1 MKKVININ
9 FQGRVIPIEETAYE
23 MLQNYISSLRAYFAN
38 EEGRDEIINDIE
50 SRIAEL
56 FGENLKKGA
65 ACITDEDVNKV
76 MDSMGRPADFA
87 EADADSTA
95 AGNSQ
100 QQSSFSSSAGHQQQ
114 YQQYSQSEA
123 ASKRLYRDEQ
133 DKIIAG
139 VASGI
144 AHYMNID
151 PALARILFVLI
162 TLLGGSGILI
172 YIVLWIVLPSRSLQN
187 NIRKRLFRNPDD
199 KVISG
204 VCGGLGKYFDINPAI
219 PRIIFAAPFLFGIV
233 TSIGRNFFDDGPLFI
248 GGFGGSTF
256 ILVYVILWIVLPEAI
271 TAAEKLEMR
280 GEKVDLNSIR
290 DTVVGDLQ
298 GVKGRAQKMGE
309 ELKASAEKM
318 GTEMK
323 QTFQDRGAA
332 FNQEVKRS
340 SGGIAHVFGILVKA
354 FIYFILGC
362 VAFGLFV
369 APIAM
374 LGAGV
379 GFMPFHSFFLQGDT
393 QYFMAF
399 GAVVLF
405 IGIPIIAL
413 LTWFIRRLMKVRTHN
428 KFLGYG
434 FTALWFVGLFCVI
447 ALLASIR
454 RSFSAHIGKEENINL
469 VQPASG
475 KLQVEIARTDIR
487 YESGWLEM
495 DGVLSMD
502 GDSLHLNTARVNVVK
517 SKDSLYHVHLV
528 RMSRGRDRA
537 QAQQLVEKI
546 NFPIRQQGDTLYL
559 PESFTVYKE
568 DKWRNQK
575 VMVVIEVPVGKQ
587 IRLAD
592 EVDDYDYFSID
603 FGRNRR
609 GMRIDIDS
617 DWQDGLYWQTDQ
629 DMKMSDSRLEWED
642 RKKND
647 RNNWNN
653 DQPEIERPVDSGT
666 RIRKDTIYRYK
677 PTASIQPAA
686 NQRLAVTPLA
696 SLVKMF

>member
-87 EADADSTA
+87 EADADSAT
-95 AGNSQ
+95 GTHTQ
-100 QQSSFSSSAGHQQQ
+100 QPSSSATSSDGYQQQ
-114 YQQYSQSEA
+114 YQSYSQSD
-123 ASKRLYRDEQ
+123 ASAKRLYRDEQ

-151 PALARILFVLI
+151 PAVVRILFA
-162 TLLGGSGILI
+162 LLFIFGGSGLLI
-172 YIVLWIVLPSRSLQN
+172 YIILWIVLPSRSLQN
-187 NIRKRLFRNPDD
+187 NIRKRLFRDPDD

-256 ILVYVILWIVLPEAI
+256 ILVYVILWIVLPEAL

-323 QTFQDRGAA
+323 QTFTERGAA

-340 SGGIAHVFGILVKA
+340 SGGIAHVFAILVKA
-354 FIYFILGC
+354 FIYIILGFI
-362 VAFGLFV
+362 AFGLF
-369 APIAM
+369 AALIAM

-379 GFMPFHSFFLQGDT
+379 GVMPFYSFFLQGDS
-393 QYFMAF
+393 QNLLAF
-399 GAVVLF
+399 GSVVLF
-405 IGIPIIAL
+405 
-413 LTWFIRRLMKVRTHN
+413 
-428 KFLGYG
+428 
-434 FTALWFVGLFCVI
+434 LWFVGLFCVI

-454 RSFSAHIGKEENINL
+454 RSFSAHIGKEENISI

-475 KLQVEIARTDIR
+475 KLQVEIARSDVR

-537 QAQQLVEKI
+537 QAQ
-546 NFPIRQQGDTLYL
+546 
-559 PESFTVYKE
+559 
-568 DKWRNQK
+568 
-575 VMVVIEVPVGKQ
+575 
-587 IRLAD
+587 
-592 EVDDYDYFSID
+592 
-603 FGRNRR
+603 
-609 GMRIDIDS
+609 
-617 DWQDGLYWQTDQ
+617 
-629 DMKMSDSRLEWED
+629 
-642 RKKND
+642 
-647 RNNWNN
+647 
-653 DQPEIERPVDSGT
+653 
-666 RIRKDTIYRYK
+666 
-677 PTASIQPAA
+677 
-686 NQRLAVTPLA
+686 
-696 SLVKMF
+696 

>member
-23 MLQNYISSLRAYFAN
+23 LLQNYISSLRAYFAN

-65 ACITDEDVNKV
+65 ACITDEEVNKV

-87 EADADSTA
+87 EADANSPA

-100 QQSSFSSSAGHQQQ
+100 QQSFFSSSAGRQQ
-114 YQQYSQSEA
+114 YQQYGQGEA
-123 ASKRLYRDEQ
+123 APKRLYRDEQ

-144 AHYMNID
+144 AQYINID

-187 NIRKRLFRNPDD
+187 NIRKRLFRDPDD

-233 TSIGRNFFDDGPLFI
+233 TSIGRNFFDDGPLFF

-256 ILVYVILWIVLPEAI
+256 ILAYIILWIVLPEAT

-280 GEKVDLNSIR
+280 GKKVDLNTIR
-290 DTVVGDLQ
+290 DTVVNDLQ

-309 ELKASAEKM
+309 ELKASAEKI

-323 QTFQDRGAA
+323 HTLQERGAA
-332 FNQEVKRS
+332 FHQEVKRS
-340 SGGIAHVFGILVKA
+340 GGGIAHVFGVLVKA

-369 APIAM
+369 ALIAL

-379 GFMPFHSFFLQGDT
+379 GVMPFHAFFLQGNT
-393 QYFMAF
+393 QYLLAL
-399 GAVVLF
+399 GSIILF
-405 IGIPIIAL
+405 VGVPIISL
-413 LTWFIRRLMKVRTHN
+413 LVWFIRRLMKVRTHN
-428 KFLGYG
+428 RFLGYG

-454 RSFSAHIGKEENINL
+454 SSFSAHIGKEENISL

-475 KLQVEIARTDIR
+475 KLQVEIARADIR

-495 DGVLSMD
+495 DGVLSID
-502 GDSLHLNTARVNVVK
+502 GDSMHLNTARVHVVK
-517 SKDSLYHVHLV
+517 SKDSLYHLHLL
-528 RMSRGRDRA
+528 RMSRGRNRA
-537 QAQQLVEKI
+537 QAQQLAEKI

-559 PESFTVYKE
+559 PESFTVCKA

-592 EVDDYDYFSID
+592 EVNDYDYFSID
-603 FGRNRR
+603 FGRKRR
-609 GMRIDIDS
+609 GVRIDINS
-617 DWQDGLYWQTDQ
+617 DWLDGLYWKTDC
-629 DMKMSDSRLEWED
+629 DMKMTDSGLEWED
-642 RKKND
+642 NPDNVSKSWNEDRPMRK
-647 RNNWNN
+647 
-653 DQPEIERPVDSGT
+653 RPADS
-666 RIRKDTIYRYK
+666 RSRVRKDHVYRYK
-677 PTASIQPAA
+677 PTTGIPHAA
-686 NQRLAVTPLA
+686 GQRLALSPLA